1 MAAAGLTAVELDPC
15 APRRYSRQLAAAFP
29 RLQRETHMKRLAPW
43 FLVCGLMAGTPALA
57 ALPVGAAAPDFSVP
71 ASLGGNEYT
80 FKLKEALKQGPV
92 VLYFFPAAFTQGC
105 TIEAHNFAEA
115 TDEYKS
121 LGATVIGVS
130 TDNID
135 TLKKFS
141 VSECRNKFAVAADGD
156 GKVMKAYDAVHDKR
170 PEYAQRVSYVISP
183 EGKILYEYTNMS
195 PESHV
200 ANTMRALRE
209 WKAKQ

>member
-29 RLQRETHMKRLAPW
+29 RLQRETPMKRLAPW

-209 WKAKQ
+209 WKARQ

>member
-57 ALPVGAAAPDFSVP
+57 ALPVGAAAPEFSVP

-209 WKAKQ
+209 WKARQ